1 MIQFNCVLG
10 MVRLNKH
17 PVLTLLVMMG
27 GPGVVFLSILPQRSG
42 EGKAVTQPYTK
53 GGARYAK

>member
-10 MVRLNKH
+10 MVRLKKH
-17 PVLTLLVMMG
+17 LVLTLLVRMG
-27 GPGVVFLSILPQRSG
+27 GPGVVFISILPRQSG
-42 EGKAVTQPYTK
+42 EVEAVAHPYTK